1 MISVVIPTLN
11 AESSLGPTLAALV
24 PGLRDGMVREV
35 IFADGGSTD
44 DTAAIAEAVGARFVA
59 APPGRGPQ
67 LAAGAAA
74 ARGPWLLFVHADTR
88 LAPDWPEAARRHIA
102 DHAGRAGWCD
112 LRFDAEGVAPALVAR
127 WANLRARLFALP
139 YGDQAL
145 LVSVALYRAAG
156 GHPAIPIMEDVALAR
171 ALGRRRL
178 RPLGVIAVTSA
189 ARYEAEGWLRRGARN
204 LSCLALW
211 FMGAAPERID
221 RRYRG

>member
-11 AESSLGPTLAALV
+11 AEAALGPTLAALV
-24 PGLRDGMVREV
+24 PGLREGMVREV

-44 DTAAIAEAVGARFVA
+44 DTAAIAEAVGATLVE
-59 APPGRGPQ
+59 APRGRGPQ

-102 DHAGRAGWCD
+102 EHGGRAGWCD
-112 LRFDAEGVAPALVAR
+112 LRFDAEGLAPALVSR
-127 WANLRARLFALP
+127 WANLRARLFAMP

-145 LVSVALYRAAG
+145 LVSIALYRAAG

-178 RPLGVIAVTSA
+178 RPLGVFALTSA

-211 FMGAAPERID
+211 FMGVAPERIAQ
-221 RRYRG
+221 RYRG